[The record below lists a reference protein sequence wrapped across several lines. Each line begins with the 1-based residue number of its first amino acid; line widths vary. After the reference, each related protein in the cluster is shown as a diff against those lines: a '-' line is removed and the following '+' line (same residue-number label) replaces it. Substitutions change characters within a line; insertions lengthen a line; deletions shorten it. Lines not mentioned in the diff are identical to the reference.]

1 MAIYWK
7 MDNVHSEMQ
16 FQVTYQGMINLSACF
31 KQMTLELETESADFL
46 TMKRVVFTAKTDAI
60 ETQQAS
66 QYRCQNQIN
75 GLNSEEHPQ
84 VHFEGID
91 WTIHGASVLLQGNL
105 TIHGITQPLTVA
117 IIPKGIFADPFTGI
131 KAGFKAEAIISRN
144 AFHLNWP
151 GVWEHG
157 REVIGDAIT
166 IRADILLTGKVK

>member
-66 QYRCQNQIN
+66 QYRYQYIMNR
-75 GLNSEEHPQ
+75 LNSEEHPQ
-84 VHFEGID
+84 VHFEGIN
-91 WTIHGASVLLQGNL
+91 WRLQGKSLLLQGNL

-117 IIPKGIFADPFTGI
+117 LKQKGVFADAFTGI
-131 KAGFKAEAIISRN
+131 KAGFKVEAIISRK
-144 AFHLNWP
+144 AFHLNWN
-151 GVWEHG
+151 GAWEHG
-157 REVIGDAIT
+157 REVIGDTIT
-166 IRADILLTGKVK
+166 IRAEILLIGKFK